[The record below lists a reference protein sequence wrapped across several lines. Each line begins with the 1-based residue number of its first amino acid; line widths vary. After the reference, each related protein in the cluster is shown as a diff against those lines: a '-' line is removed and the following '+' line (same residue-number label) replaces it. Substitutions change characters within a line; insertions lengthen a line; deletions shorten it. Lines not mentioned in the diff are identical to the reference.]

1 VTAPALRV
9 EHLTIRDGD
18 DRMVVADVSFELR
31 PGTALSLIGE
41 TGSGKSLVAQAIL
54 GLLPRTLSAS
64 GTMRTQDGAAIAF
77 DDIGAIHALWARH
90 TMLVPQ
96 EPREAL
102 DPTMRMGRQI
112 SSSAQT
118 ADLALA
124 SVDLE
129 AAAARLYPF
138 ELSGGMAQRAVVAMS
153 LVTRAPVIVADEP
166 TKGLDP
172 LRFAQVGDLMA
183 SLLDKGRALV
193 VVTHEAALVRRLGGQ
208 VIVLLD
214 GRIVEQGEAAD
225 VLKNPRSAYMRD
237 WLAADPSTWAPCER
251 CADLDDP
258 VLAAHGLSAAYGTA
272 RPLFADIDLH
282 LSTGGVL
289 AVTGPSGCGKTT
301 LGNVLLGL
309 KAPRDGHVSW
319 NGVDPYKDGVGLRR
333 LRQKYQKL
341 HQDPVSAFVRNRTI
355 RRQLA
360 DLNEVAAIAQFP
372 DRVADL
378 LDRLKLKTA
387 LLDRH
392 PAELSGGE
400 GQRLALLRL
409 LLLRPRLIV
418 ADEPTSRLDP
428 LIQKH
433 TIGLLREIVAT
444 DRLGLVLIG
453 HDRALLSATADEV
466 IEL

>member
-1 VTAPALRV
+1 MNAPALRV
-9 EHLTIRDGD
+9 EHLTIRDADG
-18 DRMVVADVSFELR
+18 RMVVADISFELR

-54 GLLPRTLSAS
+54 GLLPPSLSAS
-64 GTMRTQDGAAIAF
+64 GTMRTNDGAAVAF
-77 DDIGAIHALWARH
+77 DDISAIHALWARS

-102 DPTMRMGRQI
+102 DPTMRVGRQL
-112 SSSAQT
+112 SPLMAA

-129 AAAARLYPF
+129 ASAAHLYPF

-153 LVTRAPVIVADEP
+153 LVSEAPVIVADEP

-208 VIVLLD
+208 VIVLLE
-214 GRIVEQGEAAD
+214 GCIVEQGPADD
-225 VLKNPRSAYMRD
+225 VLVNPRSAYMRD
-237 WLAADPSTWAPCER
+237 WLAADPSTWIACER
-251 CADLDDP
+251 CGDLDDP
-258 VLAAHGLSAAYGTA
+258 VLAAHGLSAAYGTG
-272 RPLFADIDLH
+272 RPLFTDLDLH

-309 KAPRDGHVSW
+309 KAPLEGSVSW
-319 NGVDPYKDGVGLRR
+319 NGVDPYRNNAGRR
-333 LRQKYQKL
+333 NLRQKYQKL
-341 HQDPVSAFVRNRTI
+341 HQDPISAFVRSRTI

-372 DRVADL
+372 DRVANL
-378 LDRLKLKTA
+378 LDRLKLRPA

-453 HDRALLSATADEV
+453 HDRALLAATADEV